1 MSERLN
7 SKARSEAIQRT
18 ARALLIEQQIDVN
31 EQVVILPLA
40 KLLVDRE
47 LCHLTT
53 AKIHIATAIRR
64 ARGQISKERQWGGTR
79 PGAGRPK
86 EEAAP

>member
-1 MSERLN
+1 MSRPN
-7 SKARSEAIQRT
+7 SKARSEAIQRA
-18 ARALLIEQQIDVN
+18 ARALLQEQQIDVN

-47 LCHLTT
+47 RCHLTT

-64 ARGQISKERQWGGTR
+64 ARGDITARRVWGGPR

-86 EEAAP
+86 ETP